1 MERGIIMADYATMY
15 RKLFNAQ
22 TDAIQILQTA
32 QQQTE
37 EIYADSPEPDLKMFE
52 SENSVDKPEK

>member
-1 MERGIIMADYATMY
+1 MADYATMY

-52 SENSVDKPEK
+52 SENPVDKPEK